1 MNSEKTVQRA
11 MDISF
16 HCRNF
21 GSRPPSR
28 RIQTALLCFLMAA
41 SLRAGPPPPALV
53 NPPDVSFRKE
63 VQHAIDLGLQWL
75 QANQNSNGWWSTAD
89 HPALTALALSAFMG
103 EPSGALRAHPTPG
116 ILRGYKFV
124 TDHARPDGSICA
136 KGLANYNTALC
147 VMGLLAAQNPA
158 YDPILRNARHWLLTQ
173 QVDLGEKGK
182 MDSPYNG
189 GVGYGES
196 GTHSDMNNT
205 MTALEALYY
214 SKALDRDQ
222 PLAGAKDL
230 DWAAA
235 LHFIQSCQDLPAYN
249 QQPWVTDDPTFKGAF
264 VYEPGRAT
272 TGTATNA
279 QGRLPLRCY
288 GSISYAGMLS
298 YIYSDLKPD
307 DPRVTAVYGWLRDNF
322 TVDENPGLGQ
332 QGLYYYLHLMTKALT
347 LYGADRLPL
356 KDGRTLDWR
365 REVAMKLIN
374 LQKADGSWANA
385 NGRWWEHDPALVT
398 SYSVMSLEILY
409 RGL

>member
-1 MNSEKTVQRA
+1 MQTEKAVQPAMNNPPVWK
-11 MDISF
+11 D
-16 HCRNF
+16 F
-21 GSRPPSR
+21 GSHAASR
-28 RIQTALLCFLMAA
+28 GIQTALLCLLLAA
-41 SLRAGPPPPALV
+41 GARAEPPPAALV
-53 NPPDVSFRKE
+53 KPPDVSFRNE

-89 HPALTALALSAFMG
+89 QPALTALALSACMG
-103 EPSGALRAHPTPG
+103 EPSGALRAHPTPA

-124 TDHARPDGSICA
+124 TDHAQPDGSICA

-147 VMGLLAAQNPA
+147 VMGLLAAQNPD
-158 YDPILRNARHWLLTQ
+158 YDPILRHARHWLLGQ

-182 MDSPYNG
+182 IDSPYDG

-222 PLAGAKDL
+222 ALAGAKDL
-230 DWAAA
+230 NWPAA
-235 LHFIQSCQDLPAYN
+235 LHFIQTCQDLPGYN
-249 QQPWVTDDPTFKGAF
+249 KEAWVTDDPKYKGAF
-264 VYEPGRAT
+264 IYEPGRAT
-272 TGTATNA
+272 TGTETNA

-298 YIYSDLKPD
+298 YIYADLKPD

-347 LYGADRLPL
+347 LYGADRLSL

-374 LQKADGSWANA
+374 LQKADGSWANP